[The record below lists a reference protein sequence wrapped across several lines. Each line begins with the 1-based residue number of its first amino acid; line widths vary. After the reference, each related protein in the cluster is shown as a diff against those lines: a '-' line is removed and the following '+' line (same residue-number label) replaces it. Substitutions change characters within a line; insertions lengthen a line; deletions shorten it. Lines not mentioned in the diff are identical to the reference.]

1 MDINKIGQALYG
13 DNWRAPLAKA
23 LDVNERTV
31 RRWADGEFEVNPKI
45 IPELIKLID
54 QNIMQL
60 NQAKKETT
68 KMKIGVDFVG
78 FNAGDYYGHSIVK
91 TEDNPEYYVVLRA
104 GDRLLDDGT
113 LVRGGLH
120 YIHVEKMSGFRGV
133 AFVNHDDF
141 DEPDTI
147 KCKLI
152 KA

>member
-1 MDINKIGQALYG
+1 MDINKIGLALYG

-45 IPELIKLID
+45 MPELIKLID

-60 NQAKKETT
+60 NDAKKETT
-68 KMKIGVDFVG
+68 MKVGVDFIG
-78 FNAGDYYGHSIVK
+78 FNAGDYYGHNIQK
-91 TEDNPEYYVVLRA
+91 TEDNPEFYVVLQA

-113 LVRGGLH
+113 LVRQGLH
-120 YIHVEKMSGFRGV
+120 YMQVTKMSRFRGV
-133 AFVNHDDF
+133 AFVNIDDF